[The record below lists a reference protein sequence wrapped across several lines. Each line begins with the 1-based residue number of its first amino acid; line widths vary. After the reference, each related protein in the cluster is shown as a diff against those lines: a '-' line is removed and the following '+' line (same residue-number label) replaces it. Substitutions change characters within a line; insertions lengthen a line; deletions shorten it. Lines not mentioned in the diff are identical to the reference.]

1 LAFLDASHCT
11 SISLNHIDG
20 GEESKLF
27 FTNMFWNSSLK
38 LHESLSQVFLGR
50 TIPSL
55 LEEADTL
62 PKTFLNRRGSRTFH
76 HWTNKGWQSTSDLML
91 RIAVEDLALGLG
103 AFGLQRGDRV
113 ALLMYSD
120 VSFCVAD
127 LGSLLAG
134 YVNVPIDLTQT
145 LEHIIHV
152 LNDAEAKI
160 LFVST
165 TELLNQISTYLH
177 QVPTLQRVVVCQS
190 TPVQAKVQSAPP
202 ETHAIPIE
210 ALPESCL
217 ILSPVHPSHTEQV
230 VTCPGIEVW
239 SLNSVQRRG
248 EAHRTDVSVQN
259 LYASL
264 HPEDLATIVYIPDG
278 TGDLQ
283 GVMLTHQNLTA
294 NALAAFKSLPGL
306 RKGPKEVVLSFL
318 PLNHVFARSLL
329 YGHIAYGHQIYFTNA
344 NRVLKHLQEVNP
356 TVLSTV
362 PLLLDKV
369 YSKLQEAAHKPARFS
384 MQNWILQ
391 WGLGIAQRY
400 QVGCKPQGW
409 DRLLLKLADPLV
421 FARWRSV
428 FGGRIRYLLSGG
440 AALKADVVNAF
451 AAAKIPIFQGYGLT
465 QTSSVVCYN
474 RGILNRAG
482 TVGMPL
488 PGAEI
493 RLALDQ
499 EILVRGPYNT
509 PGYFNNPDAT
519 RKLIDSEGWLHTGDL
534 GEYTAEGFLKIKG
547 LKKDIFKLATGKY
560 IAPDPIEQRLRQ
572 SPLISQAVVVG
583 SDRKVCGALIFPH
596 WSVVRHHA
604 QQQGLVLSVEELIHH
619 PWTQALFQ
627 VAVDGANCHL
637 PYWAKIKPFR
647 LMPTSLT
654 VANGLLTAE
663 GKLARSAIGE
673 HFAREIEGLYGE
685 TKIPPKSMTPPP
697 AIPPSLSGESC
708 PAFAQSLNPRLT
720 T

>member
-1 LAFLDASHCT
+1 VKALLV
-11 SISLNHIDG
+11 G
-20 GEESKLF
+20 
-27 FTNMFWNSSLK
+27 MFWNSKPVLK
-38 LHESLSQVFLGR
+38 SSSEQIFLGR

-55 LEEADTL
+55 LEEADRL
-62 PKTFLNRRGSRTFH
+62 PKTFLQRRNLRMFH
-76 HWTNKGWQSTSDLML
+76 HWTNKGWQQTSDLML

-134 YVNVPIDLTQT
+134 CVNVPIDLTQT

-152 LNDAEAKI
+152 LNHAEAKV

-165 TELLNQISTYLH
+165 TELLNQISSYLH
-177 QVPTLQRVVVCQS
+177 QVPSLRKVIVTQS
-190 TPVQAKVQSAPP
+190 PSSLAKPQPAMTENSS
-202 ETHAIPIE
+202 TSLE
-210 ALPESCL
+210 ALPEACL
-217 ILSPVHPSHTEQV
+217 ILAPGHHSHSEQLV
-230 VTCPGIEVW
+230 SCPGVEVW
-239 SLNSVQRRG
+239 SLEGVQRRG
-248 EAHRTDVSVQN
+248 EAHRTDESVQV

-264 HPEDLATIVYIPDG
+264 SPGDLATLVYIPDSAG
-278 TGDLQ
+278 ELE

-294 NALAAFKSLPGL
+294 NALAAFNSLPGL

-356 TVLSTV
+356 TVLATV

-369 YSKLQEAAHKPARFS
+369 YSKLQEAAHKNTRFS
-384 MQNWILQ
+384 MKNRILQ
-391 WGLGIAQRY
+391 WGLEIAQRY
-400 QVGCKPQGW
+400 QVGRKPQGW
-409 DRLLLKLADPLV
+409 DRCLLKLADPLV
-421 FARWRSV
+421 FAHWRSL

-440 AALKADVVNAF
+440 AALKAEVVNTF

-474 RGILNRAG
+474 RGNLNRAG

-493 RLALDQ
+493 RLAPDH

-509 PGYFNNPDAT
+509 PGYFKNPEAT
-519 RKLIDSEGWLHTGDL
+519 CKLIDGEGWLHTGDL
-534 GEYTAEGFLKIKG
+534 GEYTAEGFLKLKG

-560 IAPDPIEQRLRQ
+560 IAPAPIEQRLRQ
-572 SPLISQAVVVG
+572 SPLIAQAVVVG
-583 SDRKVCGALIFPH
+583 SDRKVCGALIFPD
-596 WSVVRHHA
+596 WSEVRHHA
-604 QQQGLVLSVEELIHH
+604 QQQGLVLSVEELMHH

-627 VAVDGANCHL
+627 AAVDAANCHL

-654 VANGLLTAE
+654 VANGLLTAD
-663 GKLARSAIGE
+663 GKLVRSMIGE
-673 HFAREIEGLYGE
+673 HFAREIETLYGE
-685 TKIPPKSMTPPP
+685 NKTPAKVTTPPP
-697 AIPPSLSGESC
+697 AIPPSLSGEAC
-708 PAFAQSLNPRLT
+708 PAFAQSLNPKLT
-720 T
+720 M

>member
-1 LAFLDASHCT
+1 
-11 SISLNHIDG
+11 
-20 GEESKLF
+20 
-27 FTNMFWNSSLK
+27 MFWNSKPALNPSLEQ
-38 LHESLSQVFLGR
+38 LFLGR

-55 LEEADTL
+55 LEEAASL
-62 PKTFLNRRGSRTFH
+62 PKFFLQRRSPRTFH
-76 HWTNKGWQSTSDLML
+76 HWTNKGWQTTSDLML

-134 YVNVPIDLTQT
+134 CINVPIDLTQT

-152 LNDAEAKI
+152 LNHTEAKV

-165 TELLNQISTYLH
+165 PELLNQISPYLH
-177 QVPTLQRVVVCQS
+177 QVLSLQKVIVTQS
-190 TPVQAKVQSAPP
+190 PPFMAKTQSAVSEASPAP
-202 ETHAIPIE
+202 VE
-210 ALPESCL
+210 ALPEACL
-217 ILSPVHPSHTEQV
+217 ILSPTHHSQSEQV
-230 VTCPGIEVW
+230 VACPGIEVW
-239 SLNSVQRRG
+239 SLEGVQRRG
-248 EAHRTDVSVQN
+248 EAHRTDESVSA
-259 LYASL
+259 LYASVS
-264 HPEDLATIVYIPDG
+264 PEDLATLVYIPDSSG
-278 TGDLQ
+278 ELQ

-294 NALAAFKSLPGL
+294 NALAAFNSLPGL

-344 NRVLKHLQEVNP
+344 SRVLKHLQEVNP
-356 TVLSTV
+356 TVLATV

-369 YSKLQEAAHKPARFS
+369 YSKLQEAAHKPGRFS
-384 MQNWILQ
+384 MQNRILQ
-391 WGLGIAQRY
+391 WGLDIAQRY
-400 QVGCKPQGW
+400 QIGRKSQGW
-409 DRLLLKLADPLV
+409 DRLLLKVADPLV
-421 FARWRSV
+421 FAHWRSL

-440 AALKADVVNAF
+440 AALKAEVVSTF

-474 RGILNRAG
+474 RGDLNRAG

-493 RLALDQ
+493 RLAPDH

-509 PGYFNNPDAT
+509 PGYFKNPNAT
-519 RKLIDSEGWLHTGDL
+519 LKLIDGEGWLHTGDL
-534 GEYTAEGFLKIKG
+534 GEYTAEGFLKLKG

-560 IAPDPIEQRLRQ
+560 VVPAPIEQRLRQ
-572 SPLISQAVVVG
+572 SPLVAQAVVVG
-583 SDRKVCGALIFPH
+583 SDRKVCGALIFPD
-596 WSVVRHHA
+596 WSEVRRHA

-627 VAVDGANCHL
+627 VIVNAANCHL
-637 PYWAKIKPFR
+637 PYWAKVKPFR
-647 LMPTSLT
+647 LMSTSLT
-654 VANGLLTAE
+654 VANGLLTAD
-663 GKLARSAIGE
+663 GKLVRSLIGE
-673 HFAREIEGLYGE
+673 HFAREIEALYGE
-685 TKIPPKSMTPPP
+685 TNTVAKSTAPPP
-697 AIPPSLSGESC
+697 SIPPSLSGEAC